1 MKVLV
6 ATTLTPFVSGGAE
19 LLAAN
24 LCRALREAG
33 HESEVLAIPFKHY
46 PPATILDH
54 MLACRLLDITETCGS
69 RIDLVISLK
78 FPAYLIPHPNKVV
91 WLLHQHRTAYE
102 LWNDPLAADLAH
114 MPLGAMVR
122 SAIRAADAEHLPKA
136 KALFTLSENVS
147 ARLRNFSGIPSEPL
161 YHPPPGHASLVTAEV
176 EDYLFFPSR
185 INWIKRQRLVVQA
198 LAKCREP
205 VQIRFAGTAD
215 HPDAEAQ
222 CRDAA
227 RTLGVER
234 RIEWLG
240 PVSDAQK
247 VDLYARSLAVVYPP
261 FDEDYGYVT
270 LEGMLSSK
278 PVITCS
284 DSGGPLEFVFNGRT
298 GLVAEPTPDSL
309 AACMDRIWGG
319 RKEARAMGEAGRE
332 HYCSLGISWK
342 NVVARLVC

>member
-1 MKVLV
+1 VKVLV
-6 ATTLTPFVSGGAE
+6 TTTLTPFVSGGAE

-24 LCRALREAG
+24 LCQALQDAG

-54 MLACRLLDITETCGS
+54 MLAYRLLDITETSGT

-78 FPAYLIPHPNKVV
+78 FPAYLMQHPNQVV

-102 LWNDPLAADLAH
+102 LWDHPLTADLVH

-122 SAIRAADAEHLPKA
+122 SAIQAADAEYLPQA
-136 KALFTLSENVS
+136 KALFTLSKNVTG
-147 ARLRNFSGIPSEPL
+147 RLRNFCGIPSEPL
-161 YHPPPGHASLVTAEV
+161 YHPPPGHASLVTAEAQ
-176 EDYLFFPSR
+176 DYLFFPSR
-185 INWIKRQRLVVQA
+185 INWIKRQKLVVQA
-198 LAKCREP
+198 LAQCREP
-205 VQIRFAGTAD
+205 VRIRFAGTAD

-227 RTLGVER
+227 RKLGVES

-240 PVSDAQK
+240 PVSDDQK
-247 VDLYARSLAVVYPP
+247 VDLYARCLAVVFPP
-261 FDEDYGYVT
+261 LDEDYGYVT
-270 LEGMLSSK
+270 LEAMLSSK
-278 PVITCS
+278 PVVTCL
-284 DSGGPLEFVFNGRT
+284 DSGGPLEFVLNGRT

-309 AACMDRIWGG
+309 AACMDRLWGG
-319 RKEARAMGEAGRE
+319 RKEARAMGAAGRE

-342 NVVARLVC
+342 NVVARLVR

>member
-1 MKVLV
+1 VKVLV
-6 ATTLTPFVSGGAE
+6 TTTLTPFVRGGAE
-19 LLAAN
+19 LLAAG

-54 MLACRLLDITETCGS
+54 MLACRLLDITETCGT
-69 RIDLVISLK
+69 RIDLVVSLK
-78 FPAYLIPHPNKVV
+78 FPAYLTPHPNKVI
-91 WLLHQHRTAYE
+91 WLLHQHKSAYE
-102 LWNDPLAADLAH
+102 LWNDPLTADLGH
-114 MPLGAMVR
+114 MPLGAMAR

-136 KALFTLSENVS
+136 KALFTLSKNVS
-147 ARLRNFSGIPSEPL
+147 ARLLNFSGIPSQPL
-161 YHPPPGHASLVTAEV
+161 YHPPPGDTFLVAAEA

-185 INWIKRQRLVVQA
+185 VNPMKRQALVVQA

-205 VQIRFAGTAD
+205 VQIRFAGAAD

-227 RTLGVER
+227 RKLGVEH

-240 PVSDAQK
+240 PVSDEQK
-247 VDLYARSLAVVYPP
+247 VDLYARSLAVLYPP
-261 FDEDYGYVT
+261 FDEDYGYVA
-270 LEGMLSSK
+270 LEGMLSAK

-284 DSGGPLEFVFNGRT
+284 DSGGPLEFVLHGRT

-309 AACMDRIWGG
+309 AACMDRLWGH
-319 RKEARAMGEAGRE
+319 RTETRAMGRAGRD
-332 HYCSLGISWK
+332 HYGTLRISWK